1 MCKMWL
7 FHESRYSP
15 PPGERQKGGH
25 GEGGVVAAAEGAR
38 GELGAGQGA
47 RAGEKDGGAETAPVA
62 G

>member
-1 MCKMWL
+1 MNVKNYQVL
-7 FHESRYSP
+7 LI
-15 PPGERQKGGH
+15 GEQPEVGQR
-25 GEGGVVAAAEGAR
+25 EEGVVAAAEGAR